1 MAKSGGGIK
10 ILLDI
15 DKMLSG
21 EEIKVADR
29 ERCINTSCRE
39 A

>member
-15 DKMLSG
+15 DKILSS

-29 ERCINTSCRE
+29 ERWINTFCRE